1 MAAFLSRAGRIEWG
15 QCDPAGIVFAP
26 RYFDMFA
33 ESAIL
38 LFEAAGLP
46 KKRDMLRE
54 MGVAGFPLVDVSA
67 RFLRP
72 ASYGDAVVLEAD
84 APQFGNSSFTIAHRL
99 LLDGELCVTCTEKRV
114 WTVPD
119 REKPGRLKAQ
129 PVPDTVRR
137 LFDGGKNANGN
148 GRR

>member
-1 MAAFLSRAGRIEWG
+1 MAFLSRIARIEWG

-46 KKRDMLRE
+46 RKRDMLRE

-72 ASYGDAVVLEAD
+72 ATYGDEVLIEAD
-84 APQFGNSSFTIAHRL
+84 APDFGNSSFTIAHRL
-99 LLDGELCVTCTEKRV
+99 LLDGALCVECTEKRV
-114 WTVPD
+114 WTALD
-119 REKPGRLKAQ
+119 REKPGRLKAER
-129 PVPDTVRR
+129 VPDMVRR
-137 LFDGGKNANGN
+137 LFDGGKDGN
-148 GRR
+148 ENRRN